1 MGYFLFITSAT
12 GRVGSALIAESL
24 NNYNIPTGIE
34 AIEADKAAYDSFIG
48 ANPKT
53 HRMIYSDET
62 FALEATPANPATID
76 KTSITGNGIDTAK
89 ISNIVANSIIAVD
102 GIGTYT
108 VDDGEFEFSIDTP
121 GTYLIECVTHDY
133 LNGEFTINAS

>member
-1 MGYFLFITSAT
+1 MGYFLFINAAT

-24 NNYNIPTGIE
+24 NNYIIPTGIE
-34 AIEADKAAYDSFIG
+34 AIETDKTTYDSFVG

-53 HRMIYSDET
+53 HRMNYSDET
-62 FALEATPANPATID
+62 FALEATPSNPATID

-89 ISNIVANSIIAVD
+89 ISNIVENSIIVVE
-102 GIGTYT
+102 GIGSYS

-133 LNGEFTINAS
+133 LNGEFTVDAS